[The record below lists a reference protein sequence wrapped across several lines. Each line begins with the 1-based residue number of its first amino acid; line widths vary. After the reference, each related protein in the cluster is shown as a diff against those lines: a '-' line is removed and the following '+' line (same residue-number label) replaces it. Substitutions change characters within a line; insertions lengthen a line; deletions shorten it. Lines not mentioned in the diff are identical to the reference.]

1 MSGAHKLLPNAP
13 VELDLSQLATLKVEN
28 HHIGIGETLPPEDLL
43 KLATEVGFTNI
54 CQKQGFEFQRELKS
68 AHALVESPE
77 SFLEFPVA
85 SILSPHGLNRQA
97 ERGFVLMDEMFD
109 SSAQKR
115 SVLTSVLKAL
125 DSKSLAQTMIEDV
138 TAVADEFFTNAV
150 FNAPFID
157 TTTMRNPGISRQ
169 DLEIKYETGLQG
181 RLFLASD
188 DSRLVV
194 GVMDPFGALD
204 LKFYL
209 NKIKATYLRGPAATM
224 NFGPGGAGL
233 GSYIIFN
240 TGSSLYFG
248 VWPKRATVLCCVIP
262 LGMSYRKRVQLP
274 KHLHWIQR

>member
-1 MSGAHKLLPNAP
+1 MSSAPKIITQPP
-13 VELDLSQLATLKVEN
+13 VELDLSQLSTLKVEN
-28 HHIGIGETLPPEDLL
+28 YHVGIGDSLPPEDLL
-43 KLATEVGFTNI
+43 KLATEVGFLNI
-54 CQKQGFEFQRELKS
+54 CQKQGFEFNREVKS
-68 AHALVESPE
+68 SHALVESPE

-85 SILSPHGLNRQA
+85 SILSPHDMNSA
-97 ERGFVLMDEMFD
+97 TERCYTIMNEIFD
-109 SSAQKR
+109 SSGQKR
-115 SVLTSVLKAL
+115 AILASLLKAL
-125 DSKSLAQTMIEDV
+125 ESKSLSQTMIEDV

-157 TTTMRNPGISRQ
+157 TATNRNPGISRQ
-169 DLEIKYETGLQG
+169 DLEVKYEAGLQG

-194 GVMDPFGALD
+194 GVTDPFGALD